1 MILST
6 RWERKTQLRTLKSG
20 FVFEGAVAGRALAEW
35 MAEGF
40 DAVTGDALPEAI
52 ETGANRLA
60 TDAEALMKRN
70 AKWKDRTG
78 NARRGLYAIVG
89 REGTF
94 IFVELGHGKDVT
106 YGIWLEN
113 RWNGKY
119 AIILPTSEVVMPQ
132 LAALIQGDLR
142 LVIGGRGSAYRHT
155 SSGRFARAA

>member
-6 RWERKTQLRTLKSG
+6 RFERKTQLRTLKSG
-20 FVFEGAVAGRALAEW
+20 FVYEGTVGGRALAEW

-40 DAVTGDALPEAI
+40 EAVTGDAIPEAVL
-52 ETGANRLA
+52 TGANRLA

-70 AKWKDRTG
+70 ASWKDRTG
-78 NARRGLYAIVG
+78 NARKGLYAIVG
-89 REGTF
+89 RDGTF
-94 IFVELGHGKDVT
+94 VFVELGHGKGIH

-113 RWNGKY
+113 RWNGRF
-119 AIILPTSEVVMPQ
+119 AIIMPTSEVVMPQ